1 MMDEINFDFALQ
13 QTEIEREDAIRR
25 ILNRQL
31 EEEEPVFNDAGDR
44 ICFDCEVLIPPKRV
58 ELVPHAVR
66 CVECQSIAE
75 RPW

>member
-1 MMDEINFDFALQ
+1 MDELHFDLALQ
-13 QTEIEREDAIRR
+13 QTEIERDDAVRR
-25 ILNRQL
+25 ILNRDP
-31 EEEEPVFNDAGDR
+31 EEEPVFDDAGDR
-44 ICFDCEVLIPPKRV
+44 ICFDCEVPIPPKRV